1 MANQDFFELVGYFAN
16 PIRKTRIEIEA
27 KESIINTYKETY
39 KNLTGTSLPT
49 KTDSVVT
56 LSNNADKWGREMRLY
71 FSCTNAESVPKSVND
86 QMTVGGRPGYDDW
99 NKRLNS
105 GDIID
110 RLFEYGFRLGH
121 PQHLGSIEALIPE
134 KFLKDFQKGFDAL

>member
-1 MANQDFFELVGYFAN
+1 MTNQNFFELAGYFAN
-16 PIRKTRIEIEA
+16 PIRNTRIEIEA
-27 KESIINTYKETY
+27 KESVINSYKETY
-39 KNLTGTSLPT
+39 ENLTGTSLPIR
-49 KTDSVVT
+49 TDSVVT
-56 LSNNADKWGREMRLY
+56 LPNNADKWGREMRLY
-71 FSCTNAESVPKSVND
+71 FSCTNAGSVPQSVND

-121 PQHLGSIEALIPE
+121 PQHLGTIKALVPD
-134 KFLKDFQKGFDAL
+134 KFLKDFQRGFDAL

>member
-1 MANQDFFELVGYFAN
+1 MTNQDFFELVGYFAN
-16 PIRKTRIEIEA
+16 PIRNTRIEIEA
-27 KESIINTYKETY
+27 KESIINAYKETY

-49 KTDSVVT
+49 RTDSVVT
-56 LSNNADKWGREMRLY
+56 LPNNADKWGREMRLY
-71 FSCTNAESVPKSVND
+71 FSCTNSESTPQSVSN
-86 QMTVGGRPGYDDW
+86 QMTVAGRPGYEDW

-121 PQHLGSIEALIPE
+121 PQHQGNIEAQIPE
-134 KFLKDFQKGFDAL
+134 KFLKDFQRGFDAL